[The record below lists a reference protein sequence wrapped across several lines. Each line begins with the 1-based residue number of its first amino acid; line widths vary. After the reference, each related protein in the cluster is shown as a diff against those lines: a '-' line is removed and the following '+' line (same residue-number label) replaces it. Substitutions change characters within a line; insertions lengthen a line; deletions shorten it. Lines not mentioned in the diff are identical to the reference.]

1 MNKLDNL
8 SNRVVCFLNRVIR
21 QSGLC
26 LEFQVERERQCDCG
40 CGEQSLQVVFGGADT
55 DLLLAN
61 HNELLS
67 ALEHVTAE
75 TLRLPASRRRELSF
89 DVGRLRIA
97 REQRLSREAAI
108 AMKLVESTGRMYA
121 FAPMIRR
128 ERHILIHQLE
138 EHGLRAESV
147 GVGWHRHVVV
157 YPAVGVEY
165 DAVRSTPSPELS
177 PDAPPS
183 LPC

>member
-21 QSGLC
+21 QSGLG
-26 LEFQVERERQCDCG
+26 LEFQVEIERRCDCG
-40 CGEQSLQVVFGGADT
+40 CGEDGLLVVFAGPDS

-61 HNELLS
+61 HNELLG

-75 TLRLPASRRRELSF
+75 ALRLPASRRRELSF
-89 DVGRLRIA
+89 DVGRLRLA
-97 REQRLSREAAI
+97 REQRLSCEAAI
-108 AMKLVESTGRMYA
+108 AMNLVESTGRMHA

-157 YPAVGVEY
+157 YPTIGAEY
-165 DAVRSTPSPELS
+165 NAVRSTPSPEQAALLS
-177 PDAPPS
+177 
-183 LPC
+183 